1 MTDINELKSIV
12 AKNITELRKQSGFT
26 QIELAEK
33 LNYSDKAVSKW
44 ERGESIPDVAGLKN
58 IADLFGV
65 TVDYLISDDH
75 TEILQKRKRNNK
87 RRIKNRAFITGI
99 SIVLVWLIAT
109 LVFVII
115 ELIAKSAKAH
125 WLSFVYAVPVSV
137 IVWLVFNSMWFNRR
151 RNFFI
156 ISMLMWTVLW
166 SLYITLLPFGFN
178 IWLIFVLGIPGQ
190 VIIILWSRIK
200 SKPKTEV

>member
-115 ELIAKSAKAH
+115 ELIAKNAKAH

-190 VIIILWSRIK
+190 VIILLWSRIK
-200 SKPKTEV
+200 SKPKTEM

>member
-1 MTDINELKSIV
+1 MTDINELKVIV
-12 AKNITELRKQSGFT
+12 AKNIAELRRQAGFT

-44 ERGESIPDVAGLKN
+44 ERGESIPDVSVLKS

-75 TEILQKRKRNNK
+75 TELFMKRKKNSK
-87 RRIKNRAFITGI
+87 RRVKNRGFITGI

-109 LVFVII
+109 LVFVIV
-115 ELIAKSAKAH
+115 ELITKNVRAH

-166 SLYITLLPFGFN
+166 SLYITLLPFGFDV
-178 IWLIFVLGIPGQ
+178 WLIFVLGIPGQ
-190 VIIILWSRIK
+190 VIILLWSRIK
-200 SKPKTEV
+200 ARPKE